1 MFIIF
6 LTESDFLIFF
16 QTFYHF
22 LLFFRR
28 LKRRPTGEGGWGV
41 AGEKKIMLC
50 VAHIQYAPLIFEYAP
65 LIYELS
71 VAHIALCATHN
82 PGRSLLV
89 GPT

>member
-1 MFIIF
+1 
-6 LTESDFLIFF
+6 
-16 QTFYHF
+16 
-22 LLFFRR
+22 
-28 LKRRPTGEGGWGV
+28 V

-50 VAHIQYAPLIFEYAP
+50 VAHIQYVPLIFELSVAHIQYAP

-89 GPT
+89 GPM